1 MTKYRATYYLWEISV
16 ASKNVLYKSSSH
28 ARNSFKIWFDSSPIL
43 KTLLSDYQWYED
55 PEWNKARGISDKI
68 RSSLSLSNSK
78 QKKLNRVNTTRHYS
92 TTRVRRDDPSKISEI
107 GKLNNNNNNNSMKED
122 EKENEKEND
131 SKRNL
136 QSSKVPSSRISR
148 LFHYGSLAAGVSMNV
163 AAQGLTE
170 VAKGNS
176 PTWKSLILSDS
187 NIEKITKKFS
197 QMRGAALKIGQLMS
211 FQDEKVLP
219 AELYSILSRVQNSAH
234 YMPQRQLL
242 RVLKTE
248 LGEDWENMFQSFDR
262 IPIAA
267 ASIGQVHTATLKSGE
282 KVVVKIQYPGVK
294 KSIDSDL
301 SNLLM
306 LLTASRLLPKGL
318 FLDKIVANARKE
330 LRWECDYIREAKAL
344 QKFEELLKDDE
355 VFSVPHVFED
365 LTTSNILTMTK
376 MEGYEIMNLPPRLNT
391 QQIKNF
397 IAENIM
403 RLCLTE
409 IAQFKYMQTDPNW
422 ANFLYN
428 EKTQKIEL
436 LDFGASR
443 PFPDEFIIKYRKLLT
458 YTTKND
464 RNAVKKMSEEL
475 GYLTGSESSAMIEA
489 HVDSVMTLGE
499 PFTGGNVDI
508 LFDFQNQTV
517 SDRIRENIGLMVNER
532 LCPPPEETYS
542 LHRKFSGIFLLCAK
556 FGASVHCA
564 RLFDQIFAY
573 KE

>member
-1 MTKYRATYYLWEISV
+1 MTKYRAAYYLWEISV

-43 KTLLSDYQWYED
+43 KSLLSDYQWYED

-78 QKKLNRVNTTRHYS
+78 QKKLNRINTTRHYS

-107 GKLNNNNNNNSMKED
+107 GKLNNNNNNNNKD
-122 EKENEKEND
+122 EKESD

-136 QSSKVPSSRISR
+136 QSSKVPSSRLSR

-187 NIEKITKKFS
+187 NIERITKKFS

-219 AELYSILSRVQNSAH
+219 AELYSILSKVQNSAH

-248 LGEDWENMFQSFDR
+248 LGEDWENRFQSFDR

-330 LRWECDYIREAKAL
+330 LKWECDYIREAKAL
-344 QKFEELLKDDE
+344 QKFEELLKGDE

-376 MEGYEIMNLPPRLNT
+376 IEGYEIMKLPPRLNT
-391 QQIKNF
+391 QKIKNF

-475 GYLTGSESSAMIEA
+475 GYLTGLESSAMIEA

-499 PFTGGNVDI
+499 PFTGGNVGT

>member
-1 MTKYRATYYLWEISV
+1 MTRYRAAYYLWASSV

-28 ARNSFKIWFDSSPIL
+28 LRDSFKVWFDSSPIL
-43 KTLLSDYQWYED
+43 KNLLSDCQWYDD
-55 PEWNKARGISDKI
+55 PEWNRARALSDKI
-68 RSSLSLSNSK
+68 RSSSSPSNSK
-78 QKKLNRVNTTRHYS
+78 QKKINQINNARHYS
-92 TTRVRRDDPSKISEI
+92 TTRVRKNDSSEI
-107 GKLNNNNNNNSMKED
+107 SDVKETNNNNNNNMEEKD
-122 EKENEKEND
+122 EESE
-131 SKRNL
+131 SKRDL

-148 LFHYGSLAAGVSMNV
+148 LLHYGSLAAGVSMNV

-187 NIEKITKKFS
+187 NIERITKKFS

-219 AELYSILSRVQNSAH
+219 AELYSILSKVQNSAH

-242 RVLKTE
+242 RVLRTE
-248 LGEDWENMFQSFDR
+248 LGEDWESKFESFDK

-318 FLDKIVANARKE
+318 FLDKTVANARKE
-330 LRWECDYIREAKAL
+330 LKWECDYIREAKAL
-344 QKFEELLKDDE
+344 QKFEALLKDDE

-376 MEGYEIMNLPPRLNT
+376 MEGHEIMKLPPRLNT
-391 QQIKNF
+391 QTIKNF

-428 EKTQKIEL
+428 EKTQRIEL

-458 YTTKND
+458 YATKGD
-464 RNAVKKMSEEL
+464 RKAVEKISEEL
-475 GYLTGSESSAMIEA
+475 GYLTGLESSAMIEA

-499 PFTGGNVDI
+499 PFTGGNVDTM
-508 LFDFQNQTV
+508 FDFQNQTV